1 MPFRFPS
8 RSPLNARMF
17 AVLILGLSPAALFAQ
32 PVEQTHVITLNS
44 KQVKSLDIK
53 TQPVAAATDMGRAIL
68 QGKVAYPAA
77 LIRVISTPV
86 AALVEQV
93 LVAKGDDV
101 KNGQSLVTLNA
112 PQIVEWQREYRQA
125 ALQLKLAQQTAD
137 RDQALLAEGL
147 IPAARAQA
155 SNAQLQLA
163 QATERERAQLLRTAG
178 VKPNNQLSGRAMLS
192 APGHG
197 TVVDMLVQPGQRIDI
212 GMPVLKFA
220 TEGALA
226 IELQAAPD
234 VARKLTKGD
243 LVRIQGCDVPAKLV
257 SINSELDP
265 GSQTVSLRALW
276 TQANDC
282 ALPQQRVQA
291 EVIFSRQ
298 SRSNASASF
307 VVPSGSVLRHGGKD
321 IVFVQRGN
329 SFQAT
334 VVSVISQ
341 QAAQGQQ
348 AAQTQISPVMPTSIK
363 AGDLVVT
370 QGAVALKGAIQG
382 MGAQ

>member
-1 MPFRFPS
+1 
-8 RSPLNARMF
+8 
-17 AVLILGLSPAALFAQ
+17 
-32 PVEQTHVITLNS
+32 
-44 KQVKSLDIK
+44 
-53 TQPVAAATDMGRAIL
+53 
-68 QGKVAYPAA
+68 
-77 LIRVISTPV
+77 
-86 AALVEQV
+86 
-93 LVAKGDDV
+93 
-101 KNGQSLVTLNA
+101 
-112 PQIVEWQREYRQA
+112 
-125 ALQLKLAQQTAD
+125 
-137 RDQALLAEGL
+137 
-147 IPAARAQA
+147 
-155 SNAQLQLA
+155 
-163 QATERERAQLLRTAG
+163 
-178 VKPNNQLSGRAMLS
+178 MLS